1 MLSVRRL
8 HRYLMALIGIQ
19 VLIWM
24 LSGLYMVIFDI
35 DYIRGNH
42 LTKPIYIHPNVI
54 DQAQSLS
61 SIYQHYTVEDDISV
75 LPFLNSAA
83 YAFESEGKQQ
93 LVDVI
98 SGQSLL
104 PLTESQVRT
113 LAISQYRPA
122 EKNISSITY
131 FDEVAPSEL
140 AKRHLPVWRVTFESP
155 FNDTL
160 YISANTGQVVTK
172 RHLWWRVFDIFWM
185 LHIMDYETRSD
196 VSNWLLRF
204 FSSCFILSILTGIA
218 LVVDRFKFSK
228 RMLRR
233 SVAGK

>member
-42 LTKPIYIHPNVI
+42 LTKPVYIQPDVI
-54 DQAQSLS
+54 EQAQPLS
-61 SIYQHYTVEDDISV
+61 NIYQQYSIDGDVSLI
-75 LPFLNSAA
+75 PYLNSAA
-83 YAFESEGKQQ
+83 YAFESEGSQQ
-93 LVDVI
+93 LVDAI
-98 SGQSLL
+98 SGLSLL
-104 PLTESQVRT
+104 PIAESQAQA
-113 LAISQYRPA
+113 LAISQYRSVDN
-122 EKNISSITY
+122 KIFSITY
-131 FDEVAPSEL
+131 LDEEAPSEL
-140 AKRHLPVWRVTFESP
+140 AKRYLPVWRITFESP

-196 VSNWLLRF
+196 VANWLLRF
-204 FSSCFILSILTGIA
+204 FSSCFILSIFTGIA
-218 LVVDRFKFSK
+218 LLVDRFKFS
-228 RMLRR
+228 RR
-233 SVAGK
+233 SLKRFGTA